1 MSEAE
6 VKARSGQPLSHRVQA
21 AIENM
26 VLNGEL
32 RSGDRV
38 NEIALSE
45 RFGTSRGPLREA
57 CRALA
62 QEGLLVAI
70 PNRGVF
76 VRELDLQEAMEVY
89 EVRSALDELLGRLV
103 AERATETQVDQL
115 FATVDEMD
123 GAAAARDLE
132 SFSASNQDFHNA
144 LLDFSK
150 NKRLARLYRSLVKE
164 LRLFRAKGLLQPGAL
179 RIANEEHRQIVEAI
193 AARDSIAAGVA
204 MKSHVQAA
212 KQRLLAA
219 IEAERAQELS
229 QNHKSRR
236 RR

>member
-1 MSEAE
+1 MN
-6 VKARSGQPLSHRVQA
+6 KAGYGVPLSHRVQA
-21 AIENM
+21 AIESM

-32 RSGDRV
+32 RGGDRV

-76 VRELDLQEAMEVY
+76 VRELDLHEALEIY

-103 AERATETQVDQL
+103 AERATETQVEKL
-115 FATVDEMD
+115 FKTVEAMD
-123 GAAAARDLE
+123 LAAAARDLE
-132 SFSASNQDFHNA
+132 TYSPANQQFHNY
-144 LLDFSK
+144 LLDFAR
-150 NKRLARLYRSLVKE
+150 NQRLARLYRGLVKE

-179 RIANEEHRQIVEAI
+179 RISNEEHRNIVEAI
-193 AARDSIAAGVA
+193 AARDPIAAGIA

-212 KQRLLAA
+212 RQRLLAA
-219 IEAERAQELS
+219 IEAERSRELS
-229 QNHKSRR
+229 QNTKPARR
-236 RR
+236 R

>member
-1 MSEAE
+1 VSK
-6 VKARSGQPLSHRVQA
+6 VGYGVPLSHRVQA

-32 RSGDRV
+32 RGGDRV

-76 VRELDLQEAMEVY
+76 VRELDLHEALEVY

-103 AERATETQVDQL
+103 AERATEAQIEKL
-115 FATVDEMD
+115 FKTLGAMDRAAT
-123 GAAAARDLE
+123 ARDLE
-132 SFSASNQDFHNA
+132 TYSPANQEFHNC
-144 LLDFSK
+144 LLDFAR
-150 NKRLARLYRSLVKE
+150 NQRLARLYRGLVKE

-179 RIANEEHRQIVEAI
+179 RISNEEHRNIVEAI
-193 AARDSIAAGVA
+193 AARDPIAAGIA
-204 MKSHVQAA
+204 TKSHVQAA

-219 IEAERAQELS
+219 IEAERSRELS
-229 QNHKSRR
+229 ENAKPARR
-236 RR
+236 G